1 MSRRADP
8 AGLPAMQ
15 PGRFPVTLT
24 GYIARRFAARFAVVT
39 AGLLAV
45 IALVTAVEMLDQVAG
60 KKHASVLVGLEM
72 ALLKLPELAQEIM
85 PFAVLFAAMAL
96 FWRMTRASELVVARA
111 AGVSMW
117 QIQLP
122 VVLVALGIGA
132 LTATALNP
140 LSAVLLERHE
150 RLAARYTTHQ
160 PAASAIDAQGLWL
173 RQVTDGNV
181 AVIHARDVRDRGA
194 VLRDVTIYRYSGRT
208 TFAARIDAERAE
220 LAGGRWVL
228 HDAQVARPGE
238 RTHRVARR
246 EITTSL
252 TPREIYNSFAPPE
265 TVSFWALPEFI
276 RTLENAGFTAEPQ
289 KLHYHRLL
297 SMPVL
302 LAAMT
307 LLAAAF
313 SLRSH
318 RHGGAPV
325 LIVAGVLT
333 GFALHVLSNLVFAIG
348 LSSPLPVALAAW
360 APAAM
365 TLLLGVA
372 ALLHQ
377 EDG

>member
-1 MSRRADP
+1 MTRRAD
-8 AGLPAMQ
+8 LPAMQ
-15 PGRFPVTLT
+15 PGRISPTLT

-39 AGLLAV
+39 GGLLAV

-60 KKHASVLVGLEM
+60 KKHASIGVGLEM
-72 ALLKLPELAQEIM
+72 ALLKLPELAQEVM

-96 FWRMTRASELVVARA
+96 FWGMTRASELVVARA

-122 VVLVALGIGA
+122 VVLVALGIGV

-140 LSAVLLERHE
+140 LSAVLLERYD

-160 PAASAIDAQGLWL
+160 PATSAVGGEGLWL
-173 RQVTDGNV
+173 RQVEQGDV
-181 AVIHARDVRDRGA
+181 AVIHAREVRERGA
-194 VLRDVTIYRYSGRT
+194 VLRDVTVYRYAGRT
-208 TFAARIDAERAE
+208 QFAARIDAARAE
-220 LAGGRWVL
+220 LAEGRWIL
-228 HDAQVARPGE
+228 HDARVARPGE
-238 RTHRVARR
+238 RTRRMARR
-246 EITTSL
+246 EMTTSL

-265 TVSFWALPEFI
+265 TISFWELPDFI

-318 RHGGAPV
+318 RRGGAPV
-325 LIVAGVLT
+325 LIAAGVLT

-348 LSSPLPVALAAW
+348 LSSPLPVAVAAW
-360 APAAM
+360 APAAI
-365 TLLLGVA
+365 TLMLGLA